1 MNPGILDTLVLVE
14 SLAVTPGD
22 MGDAVE
28 SWIPVSSPW
37 ATMKNLV
44 GRELIEAQQRVAET
58 DTKFTVRYSS
68 TTSNISTKCRI
79 IVPKFETV
87 YDILEALPMPGGR
100 PDRIEILAKRRAD

>member
-1 MNPGILDTLVLVE
+1 MNPGVMDTLILVE
-14 SLAVTPGD
+14 ALAVSPGA

-28 SWIPVSSPW
+28 SWIPLSSPW

-58 DTKFTVRYSS
+58 DTKFVIRYSS
-68 TTSNISTKCRI
+68 TTSSITTKCRI
-79 IVPKFETV
+79 TVPKFGTI

-100 PDRIEILAKRRAD
+100 PERIEILAKRRAD